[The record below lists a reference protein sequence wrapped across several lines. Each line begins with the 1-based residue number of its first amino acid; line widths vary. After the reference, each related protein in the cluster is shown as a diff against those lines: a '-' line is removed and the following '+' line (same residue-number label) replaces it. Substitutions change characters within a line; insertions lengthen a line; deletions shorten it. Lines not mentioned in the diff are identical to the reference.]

1 MASIL
6 KVFLG
11 MLFLM
16 NGTLS
21 ASENVT
27 VSPRGSYGYLVE
39 PEGHKTLGKRG
50 LFDLSLVNGGTATII
65 QQAWVDLSNLID
77 IVVANPNQN
86 VLQSYF
92 DPNDAADV
100 ANVFTTLQKMFA
112 PGGVQNPPNQGL
124 GPTDLGEIQ
133 VRQTNDGCSPLVLAY
148 SVGLGTSTNARNP
161 RQITI
166 CDFGWNVLYRRLR
179 RDLTCDMIG
188 PKVNYKM
195 QFLGPLLLHEIL

>member
-1 MASIL
+1 MVL
-6 KVFLG
+6 
-11 MLFLM
+11 
-16 NGTLS
+16 TS
-21 ASENVT
+21 A
-27 VSPRGSYGYLVE
+27 
-39 PEGHKTLGKRG
+39 
-50 LFDLSLVNGGTATII
+50 

-77 IVVANPNQN
+77 VVVANPNQN
-86 VLQSYF
+86 ALQNYF
-92 DPNDAADV
+92 DSNDATDV
-100 ANVFTTLQKMFA
+100 ANVFTTLQKMIA
-112 PGGVQNPPNQGL
+112 PGGVQNPPNRGL

-133 VRQTNDGCSPLVLAY
+133 VRQTNDGCNPLVLAY